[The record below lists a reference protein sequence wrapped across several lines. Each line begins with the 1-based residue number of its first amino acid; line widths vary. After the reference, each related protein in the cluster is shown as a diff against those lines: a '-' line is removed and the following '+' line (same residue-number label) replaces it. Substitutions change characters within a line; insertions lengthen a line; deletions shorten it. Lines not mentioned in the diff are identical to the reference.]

1 MRITIELPEDLKEV
15 IEKEANYNGLSV
27 ESFATMSLTKSMRYV
42 QADKKDEEEMSEMMK
57 QKREN
62 RQKNEQMSQEI
73 LNLGIASVMGAVAK
87 WFEKDTPKPAKSD
100 SDNAEEIK

>member
-1 MRITIELPEDLKEV
+1 MKITIELPEDLKEV
-15 IEKEANYNGLSV
+15 IESEATYNGLSV
-27 ESFATMSLTKSMRYV
+27 ESYATMSVTQKMRCIKE
-42 QADKKDEEEMSEMMK
+42 DKQEESQREERIK
-57 QKREN
+57 YNREN
-62 RQKNEQMSQEI
+62 SLKNEQMSQEI